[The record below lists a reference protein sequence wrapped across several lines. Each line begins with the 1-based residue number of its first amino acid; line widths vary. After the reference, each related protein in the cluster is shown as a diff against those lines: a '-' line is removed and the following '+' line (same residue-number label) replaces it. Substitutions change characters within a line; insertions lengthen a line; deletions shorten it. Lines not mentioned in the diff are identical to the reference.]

1 MSGPLHVIARVDKI
15 TFIYEYDN
23 IACRHTY
30 NHICCSPPIHP
41 DKKIGHINSFFE
53 LEAQDIDE
61 HILKFDQFKGQ
72 VTVITNVASY
82 CGYTE
87 SHYRGLNKLYK
98 KFKGSRIPLNILAFP
113 CNQFGE
119 QE

>member
-1 MSGPLHVIARVDKI
+1 MLSSN
-15 TFIYEYDN
+15 TIY
-23 IACRHTY
+23 
-30 NHICCSPPIHP
+30 P

-61 HILKFDQFKGQ
+61 NILKFDQFKGQ

-98 KFKGSRIPLNILAFP
+98 KFKGSKVPLNILAFP